1 LHPHTEVP
9 LRGTGDSI
17 LDRLGEKLW
26 SFELRDGNDLEERVA
41 SWIARQESSSWIIS
55 IVVLGSSFAAMVL
68 FAVSR

>member
-1 LHPHTEVP
+1 M
-9 LRGTGDSI
+9 RGTGDSI